1 MAALRA
7 GHTLGRLAA
16 NSSLTVPRTPQGDS
30 LSLLPSS
37 TLPAVQ
43 SSWVLTQCQSLVRP
57 ECVVIRAVWKDTQHS
72 GSHLLLRE
80 PGQTSAKQN
89 LQLDH
94 KVGGGMNGWGGED
107 EGKDLLGGRSCL
119 GKGDEI
125 GHT

>member
-1 MAALRA
+1 MTAFRSYL
-7 GHTLGRLAA
+7 HPLSRL
-16 NSSLTVPRTPQGDS
+16 SSPHGY
-30 LSLLPSS
+30 LPS
-37 TLPAVQ
+37 A
-43 SSWVLTQCQSLVRP
+43 SLVRP

-72 GSHLLLRE
+72 GSHLLLWE
-80 PGQTSAKQN
+80 PGQTSAKQT

-119 GKGDEI
+119 GKGAEI

>member
-1 MAALRA
+1 MTAFR
-7 GHTLGRLAA
+7 
-16 NSSLTVPRTPQGDS
+16 SY
-30 LSLLPSS
+30 LLS

-43 SSWVLTQCQSLVRP
+43 SSWVLTQGQSLVRP
-57 ECVVIRAVWKDTQHS
+57 ECVVIRAAWKDTQHS
-72 GSHLLLRE
+72 GSHLLLWE

-94 KVGGGMNGWGGED
+94 KVGGGTNGWGGED